1 VKEKNVLPTLYKL
14 ASNGSI
20 QQWTIWSEG
29 NSYYTEFGKVGG
41 KLQITAPT
49 LAVAKNTGRANETSA
64 EQQAALEAKAAWEKK
79 LKSGYVES
87 IAAARGGV
95 VSGVVQGGA
104 WPMLAKVYSKD
115 GSKIKWPA
123 YVQPKLDGHRC
134 IAVIDKDGKCSL
146 WSRTRKPINS
156 VPHIVKELERLKLKN
171 IILDGELYNQ
181 DYADKFEELCH
192 FIRQSS
198 PIAGCD
204 IVQYHVYD
212 IVDATMTFEARSKV
226 VLDSIAG
233 SGLAPAHV
241 IPVDTLLV
249 NSPYEMLEKFE
260 GFKAAGYEGCMV
272 RNAAGRYVGSPSHRS
287 DDLQKVKSFDD
298 AEFEIVGVTEG
309 LGKLAGCGIFE
320 CKTTTG
326 ATFEAKMVGKLEDL
340 KQYFEKPETVIGKM
354 LTVKYQGLTAKSG
367 VPRFP
372 VGLRIREP
380 E

>member
-1 VKEKNVLPTLYKL
+1 
-14 ASNGSI
+14 
-20 QQWTIWSEG
+20 
-29 NSYYTEFGKVGG
+29 
-41 KLQITAPT
+41 
-49 LAVAKNTGRANETSA
+49 
-64 EQQAALEAKAAWEKK
+64 
-79 LKSGYVES
+79 
-87 IAAARGGV
+87 
-95 VSGVVQGGA
+95 
-104 WPMLAKVYSKD
+104 MLAKVYTKD

-156 VPHIVKELERLKLKN
+156 VPHIVKELEILKLKN

-198 PIAGCD
+198 PIDGCD

-212 IVDATMTFEARSKV
+212 IVDATMPFEARAKV

-241 IPVDTLLV
+241 IPVATSLV
-249 NSPYEMLEKFE
+249 NSPCEMLEKFE
-260 GFKAAGYEGCMV
+260 DFKAAGYEGCMV
-272 RNAAGRYVGSPSHRS
+272 RNADGLYISSPSHRS

-298 AEFEIVGVTEG
+298 DEFEIVGVVAG
-309 LGKLAGCGIFE
+309 VGKMSGCGIFV
-320 CKTTTG
+320 CKTKSG
-326 ATFEAKMVGKLEDL
+326 DRFEAKMVGKLDDL
-340 KQYFEKPETVIGKM
+340 RQYLNNPSAVVGKM